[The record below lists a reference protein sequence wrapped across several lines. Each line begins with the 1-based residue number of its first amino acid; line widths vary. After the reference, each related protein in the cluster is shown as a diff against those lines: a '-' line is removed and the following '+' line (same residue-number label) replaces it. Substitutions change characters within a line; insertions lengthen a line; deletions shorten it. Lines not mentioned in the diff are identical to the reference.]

1 MLSHHSISFSRYYFV
16 LFLLHRSLFIFS
28 VFWLEGSPYLQLSL
42 TFLVTLAMLVYLSL
56 VKPFKEK
63 SDNLLNILYTLFL
76 LLLYLLGF
84 ILASP
89 LNSSYSFSFGLCIL
103 LGIFAINLANLV

>member
-1 MLSHHSISFSRYYFV
+1 
-16 LFLLHRSLFIFS
+16 
-28 VFWLEGSPYLQLSL
+28 
-42 TFLVTLAMLVYLSL
+42 MLVYLSL

-103 LGIFAINLANLV
+103 LGIFAINLAIWSDNQIQVVLLTKAQTIEVEP